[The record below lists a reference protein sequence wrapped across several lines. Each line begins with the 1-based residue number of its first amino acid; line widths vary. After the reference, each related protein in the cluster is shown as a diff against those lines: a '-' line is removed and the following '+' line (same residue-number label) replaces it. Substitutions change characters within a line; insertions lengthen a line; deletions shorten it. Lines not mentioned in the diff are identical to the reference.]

1 MIKQVLKMSSIL
13 SLVVA
18 LAVTAVSANPTN
30 TLKANI
36 PFDFSVGGR
45 TLPAGVY
52 TVTPMSMPNT
62 LRIRRDDNREGVLI
76 QTEGSQTRRDED
88 RTKLVFRR
96 YGDQHFLAQVW
107 TAEDGTMCELRK
119 SRAERELMKSRAK
132 FLAKSV
138 AEPEVVSILVQ

>member
-36 PFDFSVGGR
+36 PFDFSVGGT

-76 QTEGSQTRRDED
+76 QTNGSQTRRGQD
-88 RTKLVFRR
+88 RTKLVFHR